1 MASIQIT
8 VEFVASDSGHRSDKV
23 IGLCGQHS
31 KILRLFI
38 TFQFLFFLN
47 FMIIY
52 SPVRSP
58 YLVDFLFLVK

>member
-38 TFQFLFFLN
+38 TFQFLFF
-47 FMIIY
+47 
-52 SPVRSP
+52 
-58 YLVDFLFLVK
+58 FLIL